1 VLQAMIVMNHINIDK
16 AYVKLQQEK
25 VLATIRK
32 RTNNDFIY
40 SDKFEEMVDIFVE
53 DLIKDLISI
62 RESIK

>member
-62 RESIK
+62 RESVK